1 MLRGG
6 GGGSLNAGW
15 QRHTGQCSFGEE
27 EILDPKPLYTQVQL
41 AYGEEEIR
49 TEGPPFPLYPG
60 EVLKEPPTPLTIV
73 PALTA
78 LRLSAIRDF
87 TDAAG
92 VAHVAGDEWQFVG
105 PVSCQRGIKHFQ
117 QREFPTGFRM
127 SCFKQNHGS
136 WVVFG

>member
-1 MLRGG
+1 M
-6 GGGSLNAGW
+6 
-15 QRHTGQCSFGEE
+15 
-27 EILDPKPLYTQVQL
+27 QL

-87 TDAAG
+87 TDAVG
-92 VAHVAGDEWQFVG
+92 VAHVAGDEWHFVG
-105 PVSCQRGIKHFQ
+105 PVSCQQGIKHFQ
-117 QREFPTGFRM
+117 QTEF
-127 SCFKQNHGS
+127 S
-136 WVVFG
+136 